1 MLRMGI
7 HGIHVLPRP
16 LRIAPSFPVEL
27 SVRVDD
33 ATLRVALD
41 WPVGERPITQDN
53 MADALFDHRDLIE
66 RTLRAHLFAHGVP
79 LSGQVVLDLDDF
91 RFAASDWRGRGSVRP
106 RRSCCDPAPFFY
118 CPFRCSCT
126 PCFAASADAVSG
138 AFAAASCAAT
148 LVC

>member
-33 ATLRVALD
+33 ATLLVALD
-41 WPVGERPITQDN
+41 WPVVERLLGDRPITEES

-66 RTLRAHLFAHGVP
+66 RTLRAHLFAQGVP
-79 LSGQVVLDLDDF
+79 LSGQVVLDLEDF
-91 RFAASDWRGRGSVRP
+91 RFAANG
-106 RRSCCDPAPFFY
+106 
-118 CPFRCSCT
+118 
-126 PCFAASADAVSG
+126 
-138 AFAAASCAAT
+138 
-148 LVC
+148 